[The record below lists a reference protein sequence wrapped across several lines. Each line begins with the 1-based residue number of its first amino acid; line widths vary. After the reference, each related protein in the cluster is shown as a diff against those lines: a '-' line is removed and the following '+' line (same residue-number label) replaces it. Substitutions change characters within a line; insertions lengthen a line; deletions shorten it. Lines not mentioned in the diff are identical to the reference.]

1 VKIYAHR
8 VDDTYNASH
17 RILESLSRNGNRS
30 SYEDEEEGEDDGN
43 KENDGENKEGTKTKT
58 RRPKQATECQTIEK
72 NPTALNA
79 LKLENEYTF
88 DPLFQKISKA
98 FDEGGAK
105 GMLLYNMRVSTSCCS
120 LYFPEKSLAKD
131 MTKNQQ
137 ENMAFNK
144 SQTHLVNMKDLVK
157 RSGLTKEKVASLSIC
172 SQLSNYR
179 EALQYPKT
187 QIGLTLTDEQMIPFQ
202 TGGSSYSQ
210 SSSQPFQ
217 HQQQEKSFEN
227 DFAVDDIPMGATDY
241 YDDMGDVG
249 GFDDFGA
256 TTNDEDGNGGSGVD
270 RQSSGSSL
278 EVPAVKKAS
287 TTDDEHDEEMEQ
299 IATRLPWLVN
309 REDIQ
314 RNQEEVIKP
323 ILESFNHLQL
333 NKHNEY
339 DYFTIDELNSS
350 SNAWAGAKHWK
361 YACRKQQQQQ
371 QKTGGVSAVPS
382 LDDGSSLATGSTTV
396 QDVEGAV
403 GAKKKSASVKSK
415 AKALSSMTTG
425 LKFTL
430 EKVEESTFGKVSTAK
445 RSTDSTLLTKNA
457 IAKMKSEAK
466 DTLLPKD
473 EKLKVSDL
481 SRLYLLSDY
490 SLTKTSVSGPSS
502 PSNEIQG
509 HSSVTGN
516 NSTQFHFSEGANNN
530 NYNDYQDDYYGGEG
544 GGADYDYPP
553 AASDLPPVV
562 EMPEKPVK
570 IFEGLDI
577 DHDNLVQ
584 ATRKVDK
591 IDIK

>member
-1 VKIYAHR
+1 
-8 VDDTYNASH
+8 
-17 RILESLSRNGNRS
+17 
-30 SYEDEEEGEDDGN
+30 
-43 KENDGENKEGTKTKT
+43 
-58 RRPKQATECQTIEK
+58 
-72 NPTALNA
+72 
-79 LKLENEYTF
+79 
-88 DPLFQKISKA
+88 
-98 FDEGGAK
+98 
-105 GMLLYNMRVSTSCCS
+105 
-120 LYFPEKSLAKD
+120 

-187 QIGLTLTDEQMIPFQ
+187 EIGLTLTDEQMIPFQ
-202 TGGSSYSQ
+202 TGCSSAYSQ

-217 HQQQEKSFEN
+217 QQQEKSFEN

-256 TTNDEDGNGGSGVD
+256 TTNDEEGNGGGSGVD
-270 RQSSGSSL
+270 RNSSGSSL

-314 RNQEEVIKP
+314 RNQEDVIKP

-371 QKTGGVSAVPS
+371 QKTVGISAVPS
-382 LDDGSSLATGSTTV
+382 VDDGSSLATGSTTV
-396 QDVEGAV
+396 QDVDNTAG
-403 GAKKKSASVKSK
+403 GTKKKSASVKSK

-457 IAKMKSEAK
+457 IAKMKSEAS

-490 SLTKTSVSGPSS
+490 SLTKTSVSGPIS

-516 NSTQFHFSEGANNN
+516 NSTQFHFSDNHGKNEGTNNN
-530 NYNDYQDDYYGGEG
+530 TNNDYQDDYYGGG
-544 GGADYDYPP
+544 GGDDDYDYPP
-553 AASDLPPVV
+553 ATTDLPPVV

-570 IFEGLDI
+570 VFEGLEI
-577 DHDNLVQ
+577 DQDNLVQ